1 MTANEKLFAKFAELQ
16 QLATNLNTTIDV
28 IIAVYKWATDK
39 PIAHRSGD
47 DIRATVADKL
57 ADWMA
62 SLPVGARV
70 VSKEVAELM
79 GLDPDSKSDLY
90 FMRQQLNKSGLT
102 IEPAKGTTWVKEL
115 TGPKKDDEKDD
126 EDNNK

>member
-62 SLPVGARV
+62 TLPVGERHMT
-70 VSKEVAELM
+70 KDVAETM
-79 GLDPDSKSDLY
+79 GLDPTSRSDLI
-90 FMRQQLNKSGLT
+90 FMRQQLNKSVLK

-115 TGPKKDDEKDD
+115 TGPVDPSDI
-126 EDNNK
+126 DND